1 MSEKT
6 TVKDPILE
14 ACRKKGP
21 MDSSIVR
28 GTKESSA
35 DTYQAD
41 AMKDAKFLQF
51 SYDGNTPDHGHKE
64 TKDHGE

>member
-6 TVKDPILE
+6 QTKDSILE

-41 AMKDAKFLQF
+41 AMRDAKSLQF
-51 SYDGNTPDHGHKE
+51 SYNGKSADQEHKE
-64 TKDHGE
+64 SKD